1 MSAPAA
7 AAAAPPDMSN
17 PPAFIYKLV
26 PSAVWADT
34 FEKTGH
40 YTGSE
45 VDKKDGFIHISS
57 KEEVSWR
64 GHS

>member
-1 MSAPAA
+1 
-7 AAAAPPDMSN
+7 MSN